1 MFKICNHYGE
11 IMNWQKDKIFCVQSC
26 PFRQVK
32 VNHKQTGAKLTP
44 NKLSSRLLAVSST
57 LVLLIHVGI
66 SVSLGVSF
74 DLLERRTLYSLTTSQ
89 HFTNTNILPHHC
101 ITSPFPILNNNYS
114 VYAQVN

>member
-1 MFKICNHYGE
+1 MFKICNGE
-11 IMNWQKDKIFCVQSC
+11 IMNCQKDKIFCVQSC

-32 VNHKQTGAKLTP
+32 VNHKKTGAKLTP
-44 NKLSSRLLAVSST
+44 NKLSSRLLAVS
-57 LVLLIHVGI
+57 LVVLIHVGI

-101 ITSPFPILNNNYS
+101 ITSPFPILNNNYFMLK
-114 VYAQVN
+114 